1 MKRSKSL
8 TARVRA
14 LYEAN
19 PSITSKAI
27 AAKLNVTL
35 KQAYATLYL
44 VRKAADMAAKDSSPP
59 PSGTLVKTEVAPV
72 VDFVNHPPHYKD
84 GGIETID
91 YIEAKGLNYH
101 LGNVVKY
108 VSRAGKKGQLM
119 SPKQRA
125 QSAIVDLEK
134 AKWYLDREIK
144 VTKSFRDSLGL

>member
-19 PSITSKAI
+19 PAITSKAI

-44 VRKAADMAAKDSSPP
+44 VRKAAKNSSPP
-59 PSGTLVKTEVAPV
+59 SSGTLVKTEVAPV